1 LGRTEL
7 GRLVKPGVVAAALAI
22 FPFVVKDPFWQN
34 VAILVLIFA
43 TAATAWAVLGGSA
56 GQISF
61 GHSLFF
67 SVGAY
72 TTAYVVIH
80 PGFSPWLG
88 MAAGALLAAVIGTVI
103 GFPFFRL
110 RSHYFSIA
118 TIAMQ
123 QVAFVLVTN
132 TKELGEASGL
142 ALPLRSSSLANLQFS
157 IRDKTE
163 YYLVALAI
171 FGAGLLLV
179 WLVLRGPIGYYLRA
193 IRDDEG
199 AAQTLGVRARRHK
212 LYAMALSAAITAFA
226 GGYYAM
232 YALFVDPSVVLGVG
246 FSILIALAAI
256 LGGATSLW
264 GPLIGAAILVLL
276 QQFTRT
282 MFSGAGTGLDFVI
295 YGILVMLI
303 GIAEPRGLAGLAG
316 RLRRRRPA

>member
-1 LGRTEL
+1 MGRTEL
-7 GRLVKPGVVAAALAI
+7 RRSIAPGAVAVLLAT

-34 VAILVLIFA
+34 VAVLVLIFA
-43 TAATAWAVLGGSA
+43 TAATAWAVLGGFA

-67 SVGAY
+67 SVGSYA
-72 TTAYVVIH
+72 TAYVVIH
-80 PGFSPWLG
+80 PGLSPWVG
-88 MAAGALLAAVIGTVI
+88 MVGGALLAAIIGTIV
-103 GFPFFRL
+103 GFPVFRL

-132 TKELGEASGL
+132 TEQLGDASGL
-142 ALPLRSSSLANLQFS
+142 AIPLRSPSLANLQFS
-157 IRDKTE
+157 IRDKTD

-171 FGAGLLLV
+171 FAISLFVV
-179 WLVLRGPIGYYLRA
+179 WFVLRGPVGYYLRA

-199 AAQTLGVRARRHK
+199 AAQTLGVRARRYK

-226 GGYYAM
+226 GGFYAM

-256 LGGATSLW
+256 LGGAGSLW
-264 GPLIGAAILVLL
+264 GPLLGAALLVVL

-282 MFSGAGTGLDFVI
+282 MYSGAGTGLDFVI

-303 GIAEPRGLAGLAG
+303 GIGEPRGLAGLVG
-316 RLRRRRPA
+316 RLRGRRPA

>member
-1 LGRTEL
+1 M
-7 GRLVKPGVVAAALAI
+7 VAVVLAG

-34 VAILVLIFA
+34 VAVLALIFA
-43 TAATAWAVLGGSA
+43 TAATAWAVLGGFA
-56 GQISF
+56 GQVSF

-72 TTAYVVIH
+72 ATAYVVIH
-80 PGFSPWLG
+80 PGFSPWFG
-88 MAAGALLAAVIGTVI
+88 MAAGALLAAVVGTAV
-103 GFPFFRL
+103 GFPVFRL

-123 QVAFVLVTN
+123 QVAFVVVTN
-132 TKELGEASGL
+132 TPELGEASGL
-142 ALPLRSSSLANLQFS
+142 ALPLRSPSLANLQFS

-171 FGAGLLLV
+171 FAASLILV
-179 WLVLRGPIGYYLRA
+179 WLVLRGPVGYYLRA
-193 IRDDEG
+193 IRDDEV
-199 AAQTLGVRARRHK
+199 AAQTLGVRARRNK

-232 YALFVDPSVVLGVG
+232 YALFVDPNIVLGVG

-256 LGGATSLW
+256 LGGAASLW

-282 MFSGAGTGLDFVI
+282 MYSGAGTGLDFVI